1 MKVYSTQDLC
11 TLSVV
16 GHGDAGK
23 TSLIAAMIYV
33 TGAATRLGRVDDGT
47 APTDFDEE
55 AIAHKVSL
63 NLSPA
68 YVEWQGRKLN
78 LLDTPGYT
86 SFIAHARPALNVSE
100 AALVV
105 LDGVNGVEVNTEKV
119 WEFASEFRLPT
130 FLFINKL
137 DKERADF
144 GMVLEQVRGVFGRKC
159 VPLALPIGREKDFRG
174 VVDVVK
180 RKAYEFDEKGKARE
194 VALPE
199 DGRGYLEEA
208 REQLIEMVAESDDTM
223 MEKFFENGTLADG
236 ELEQGIMGAIAAR
249 KLTPVYPGSA
259 SNLRGVITFLGGI
272 SDYAPGPEDKSM
284 ESPSAFVFR
293 TISETFGRITVL
305 KVKSGVLKSDMTLSN
320 SARSVNERLGPLHV
334 ILGKNLEKVTE
345 AYAGDV
351 VAVSKLKDT
360 MTGDTLCE
368 KQSPITYEP
377 VHYPEAALAYAIVPK
392 SRHDEDK
399 LSGAIHKILEE
410 DPQLH
415 YERDE
420 QTKEFLLAGSG
431 QQHIEI
437 VVERLHNRY
446 GVEVE
451 LHLPKVPY
459 RETIKTTVE
468 VQGRHKKQSGGRGQ
482 FGDCKCIFEPLPR
495 GRGFEFEDKIFGGA
509 IPSQWRPAV
518 EKGIKDA
525 AMRGYLAGYPLVD
538 FKVQLIDGSYHTVDS
553 DDLSFQM
560 AGRKAF
566 KAAIEKAHP
575 VLLEPMMHVEV
586 VGPQDNSGDLMGDL
600 NSRRGRIQ
608 GMDSKGNQQMIKATV
623 PMSEMLNY
631 PQALNSITGGRGTY
645 HMEFSH
651 YDEVPAHI
659 SQKIIQQAQAEG
671 RVRKDDED

>member
-23 TSLIAAMIYV
+23 TSLIAAMIYAS
-33 TGAATRLGRVDDGT
+33 GASTRLGRVDDGT

-68 YVEWQGRKLN
+68 YVEWEGKKVN

-105 LDGVNGVEVNTEKV
+105 LDGINGVEVNTEKV
-119 WEFASEFRLPT
+119 WDFAAEFQLPT

-144 GMVLEQVRGVFGRKC
+144 GTVLEQVRGTFGRKC

-174 VVDVVK
+174 VVDIVK
-180 RKAYEFDEKGKARE
+180 RKAYEFDERGKAHE
-194 VALPE
+194 VELPE
-199 DGRGYLEEA
+199 DGRGYIDEA
-208 REQLIEMVAESDDTM
+208 REQLIEMVAESDDAL
-223 MEKFFENGTLADG
+223 MEKFFEHGTLTDS
-236 ELEQGIMGAIAAR
+236 ELELGIKGAIAAR
-249 KLTPVYPGSA
+249 NLAPIFAGSA
-259 SNLRGVITFLGGI
+259 SSLKGIATFLD
-272 SDYAPGPEDKSM
+272 SLAAYAPHPVDKHE

-293 TISETFGRITVL
+293 TISETFGRITIM
-305 KVKSGVLKSDMTLSN
+305 KVKSGVLKSDMTLYNSN
-320 SARSVNERLGPLHV
+320 RSVNERLGPLHV
-334 ILGKNLEKVTE
+334 ILGKSVEKIAE
-345 AYAGDV
+345 AHTGDV
-351 VAVSKLKDT
+351 IAVSKLKDT
-360 MTGDTLCE
+360 ITGDTLCE
-368 KQSPITYEP
+368 KLSPITYNTIT
-377 VHYPEAALAYAIVPK
+377 YPEAALAYAIVPK

-437 VVERLHNRY
+437 VVERLRNRY

-459 RETIKTTVE
+459 RETIKGTVE

-482 FGDCKCIFEPLPR
+482 FGDCKCIFEPLSR
-495 GRGFEFEDKIFGGA
+495 GGGFEFEDKIFGGA

-525 AMRGYLAGYPLVD
+525 AARGYLAGYPLVD
-538 FKVQLIDGSYHTVDS
+538 FKVQLIDGSYHSVDS

-575 VLLEPMMHVEV
+575 VLLEPMMKVEV
-586 VGPQDNSGDLMGDL
+586 IGPQDNSGDLMGDL

-608 GMDSKGNQQMIKATV
+608 GMDSKGNQQVIKATV

-631 PQALNSITGGRGTY
+631 PQTLNSITGGRGTY

-651 YDEVPAHI
+651 YDEVPVHI
-659 SQKIIQQAQAEG
+659 AQKIIQQAQAEG
-671 RVRKDDED
+671 RVRKDEED